1 MSEEETRNSEEMR
14 MKAEA
19 EEQARLKA
27 EEYTHIAEEWR
38 LKYEEKEQA
47 SLKA

>member
-1 MSEEETRNSEEMR
+1 MSEEETRNSEEIR

-27 EEYTHIAEEWR
+27 EEESYIAEE
-38 LKYEEKEQA
+38 
-47 SLKA
+47 